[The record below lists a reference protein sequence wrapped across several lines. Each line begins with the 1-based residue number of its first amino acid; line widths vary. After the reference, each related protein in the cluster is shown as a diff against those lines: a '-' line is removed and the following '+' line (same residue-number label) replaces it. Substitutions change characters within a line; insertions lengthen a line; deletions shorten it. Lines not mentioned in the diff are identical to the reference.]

1 MSNEVDNLQID
12 DIVKSSHT
20 AQRDVV
26 RLMWIAVG
34 FAMLFTLIGTILV
47 LTVNMDQQSI
57 TFNRF
62 ILFFLICP
70 TIVIGSLLI
79 VARKRRNS
87 IVRVLLKSQDFAAL
101 PSIVSAYEDSPQ
113 KGLAEEARSTITDL
127 VRQVNESNSR
137 LLTDS
142 VRSSLLRQLLVY
154 TSVSGLVIE
163 NGKLNAS
170 QLARYSTNATGMPE
184 MQLAIVEMF
193 GRIGDERELQA
204 VERISKRNS
213 PPTHIKLLQAAAE
226 IAVEQIRDRV
236 ERRRV
241 GEKLLRASSYD
252 NDESL
257 ALLRSAGNSPIEEK
271 LLLIPIQQNQDELYP
286 IED

>member
-1 MSNEVDNLQID
+1 MSKKVANLQID
-12 DIVKSSHT
+12 DIVKSSHN

-47 LTVNMDQQSI
+47 LTVNMDQQSV

-62 ILFFLICP
+62 MLFFLICP
-70 TIVIGSLLI
+70 MLVIGSLLI

-87 IVRVLLKSQDFAAL
+87 IVRVLLQSQDFAAL
-101 PSIVSAYEDSPQ
+101 PSIVSAYEDSMQ
-113 KGLAEEARSTITDL
+113 KVMAEEARSTITDL

-142 VRSSLLRQLLVY
+142 VRTSLLRQLLVY
-154 TSVSGLVIE
+154 TSVSGVVIE

-170 QLARYSTNATGMPE
+170 QLARYSAHATGMPE

-193 GRIGDERELQA
+193 GRIGDERELLA

-213 PPTHIKLLQAAAE
+213 PPTHIKLLQAAAV
-226 IAVEQIRDRV
+226 IAAEQIRDRV

-257 ALLRSAGNSPIEEK
+257 ALLRSAGNSSIEEK
-271 LLLIPIQQNQDELYP
+271 LLLIPIQQNQDDRYR